1 MSKVI
6 FARQKKACD
15 YRRCVQASREP
26 DVERLV
32 KGKRAMAEFKAKKL
46 ASRGKE
52 KTTRSKTEVG
62 RPVVGKGKGGKK
74 VRIEK
79 GQNSLARETCGGPTT
94 HARVLARRS
103 TSEWG
108 VGGKKKCSVVK
119 EDVVKKE
126 PMIFVEVVKDEA
138 EKEEDE
144 EEVAMSGAGE
154 EVQFGEVAPVIR
166 DIMPAEAVAQAS
178 VALLNDAEE
187 MVVVEPVEEVAVI
200 QMEIP
205 NFQIDQAT
213 SLQEEG
219 DSHQTRR
226 KGEVREREDRAS
238 FPVSTPSAED
248 EVMEE
253 EDTVDFLGSAKLA
266 KRKIDQKKASLER
279 TKQKVEFKRTL
290 LQDLESEEVED
301 EKRKTEL
308 QLIFKAVEKEKSE
321 IVQRQQE
328 RSAKAADLQVEIEAS
343 EKVKVDKEEDL
354 EREEAKV
361 QDAFLLF
368 KAAAP
373 K

>member
-1 MSKVI
+1 MCEAYICLRTLSKVVL
-6 FARQKKACD
+6 ARLRKACD
-15 YRRCVQASREP
+15 YRRCVQTSKEP

-32 KGKRAMAEFKAKKL
+32 KGKRAMAEFKANKL

-52 KTTRSKTEVG
+52 KTARSKTEVG
-62 RPVVGKGKGGKK
+62 RRVVGKDEGGKK
-74 VRIEK
+74 VRFE
-79 GQNSLARETCGGPTT
+79 
-94 HARVLARRS
+94 
-103 TSEWG
+103 
-108 VGGKKKCSVVK
+108 
-119 EDVVKKE
+119 
-126 PMIFVEVVKDEA
+126 DEA
-138 EKEEDE
+138 EKDE

-154 EVQFGEVAPVIR
+154 EEQVGEVPPVIR
-166 DIMPAEAVAQAS
+166 NIMPVGAVAQAS
-178 VALLNDAEE
+178 VGVALVNDA
-187 MVVVEPVEEVAVI
+187 VEEVTVL

-253 EDTVDFLGSAKLA
+253 DDTVDFLGSAKLA

-279 TKQKVEFKRTL
+279 TKQKVEFKKIL
-290 LQDLESEEVED
+290 LQDLKSEELED
-301 EKRKTEL
+301 EKRKIEL